1 MFKTTVFAFGMAMM
15 AGAGFA
21 QDAPDA
27 DLTIS
32 AARNQLGVLEYCQ
45 AEGHIDGDAVEI
57 QGRMI
62 GMLAPAVDEEAV
74 NAAYEKGKEGTVSAM
89 GIEQTLA
96 DAAKTQGVDEAALCT
111 QLAQLVQ
118 QAGAQ
123 LPQ

>member
-1 MFKTTVFAFGMAMM
+1 
-15 AGAGFA
+15 
-21 QDAPDA
+21 
-27 DLTIS
+27 
-32 AARNQLGVLEYCQ
+32 
-45 AEGHIDGDAVEI
+45 
-57 QGRMI
+57 MI